1 LLPGPGL
8 KNARLERQAVLQ
20 RWPVKED
27 YREALINRQIAIA
40 IDPTSTAKEATIAF
54 RAVLAADLA
63 NMEQERREARIPDYH
78 QLLHNGSVS
87 LEGRREFF
95 VDLGEAL
102 NEYPEAKMRVGMIL
116 DQCVRGNVG
125 NGQESSGGFAP

>member
-1 LLPGPGL
+1 
-8 KNARLERQAVLQ
+8 VLQ

-40 IDPTSTAKEATIAF
+40 IDPTSTSKEATIAF

-95 VDLGEAL
+95 VALGEAL
-102 NEYPEAKMRVGMIL
+102 NEYPEAKKQVGKLL
-116 DQCVRGNVG
+116 DQCARRNAGNV
-125 NGQESSGGFAP
+125 QESAGAFPPYQP